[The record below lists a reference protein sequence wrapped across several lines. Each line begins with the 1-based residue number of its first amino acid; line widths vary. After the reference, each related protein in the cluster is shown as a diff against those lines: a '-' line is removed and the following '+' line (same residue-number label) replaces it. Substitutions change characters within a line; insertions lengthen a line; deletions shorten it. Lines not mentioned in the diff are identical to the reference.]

1 MRSVYTHAFSVPESA
16 IDLNGHVSNI
26 EYVRWM
32 QDAATAHT
40 ASEGWTLERYREN
53 RAVWVVRTHTIDYLR
68 PAFAGDRLELHTW
81 IASVRDCQSRRKYL
95 FSRAGDDTLTTM
107 ASSPDLLA
115 RAETLWICVDPE
127 TGRPRRVP
135 DSFVRAFELVPEE
148 TDALRILGAS
158 PDA

>member
-1 MRSVYTHAFSVPESA
+1 MRSVYTHAFVVPESS

-40 ASEGWTLERYREN
+40 ASEGWTLERYWQQ

-95 FSRAGDDTLTTM
+95 VTKAGDRVV
-107 ASSPDLLA
+107 LA
-115 RAETLWICVDPE
+115 KAETLWICVDPD

-135 DSFVRAFELVPEE
+135 EEFIGAFDLIADDAE
-148 TDALRILGAS
+148 ALRLVGTV
-158 PDA
+158 PG

>member
-1 MRSVYTHAFSVPESA
+1 MRSVYTHTFSVPESA
-16 IDLNGHVSNI
+16 IDVNGHVSNI

-40 ASEGWTLERYREN
+40 ASEGWTLERYREH
-53 RAVWVVRTHTIDYLR
+53 RAVWVVRTHTIEYLR

-95 FSRAGDDTLTTM
+95 FNRAGEDR
-107 ASSPDLLA
+107 LLA
-115 RAETLWICVDPE
+115 KAETLWICIDPE

-135 DSFVRAFELVPEE
+135 EEFIAAFDLVDSE
-148 TDALRILGAS
+148 TEALGIVQRRCQRPNSTPG
-158 PDA
+158 

>member
-16 IDLNGHVSNI
+16 IDVNGHVSNI

-40 ASEGWTLERYREN
+40 ASEGWTLERYRES
-53 RAVWVVRTHTIDYLR
+53 RAVWVVRTHTIEYLR

-81 IASVRDCQSRRKYL
+81 IASVRDCQSRRMYL
-95 FSRAGDDTLTTM
+95 VTRADKDRALI
-107 ASSPDLLA
+107 A
-115 RAETLWICVDPE
+115 RAETLWICVDPD

-135 DSFVRAFELVPEE
+135 EEFIIAFDLVADE
-148 TDALRILGAS
+148 AVARSILESART
-158 PDA
+158 